1 MLHEM
6 EILCLKNFL
15 LKMPIFL
22 LILVQIIQPA
32 AWLTPE
38 HDWLLASYL
47 THSGA
52 GSDTLAHIIITDFN
66 NCAVVTFY
74 RFICS

>member
-1 MLHEM
+1 
-6 EILCLKNFL
+6 
-15 LKMPIFL
+15 MPIFL

-38 HDWLLASYL
+38 HDLLLASYL
-47 THSGA
+47 THSCA

>member
-1 MLHEM
+1 MRFLVKKIHH
-6 EILCLKNFL
+6 FL

-38 HDWLLASYL
+38 QDLLLASYL